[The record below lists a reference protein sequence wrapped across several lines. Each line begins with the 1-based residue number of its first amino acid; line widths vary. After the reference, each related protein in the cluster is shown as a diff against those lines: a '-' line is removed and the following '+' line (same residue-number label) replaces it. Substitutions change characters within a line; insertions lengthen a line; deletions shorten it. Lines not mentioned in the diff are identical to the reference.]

1 MVQKLLVQVG
11 DCLCPLLKLGV
22 LHLNGVLKVDDPVG
36 IDIHLLLSDV
46 GVGCSSTHAQPH

>member
-1 MVQKLLVQVG
+1 MVQKLLVEVG